1 MTGGDRLGD
10 KGFYIQPTIFSDVQV
25 SFDCIKVLQKKNYVS
40 CNCKICLIFQIIQK
54 TKGMLNVHGMAVTG
68 RHEDCSRGDIRACS
82 VDLEIQVSIMLFFMC
97 LGSEAMSS
105 E

>member
-25 SFDCIKVLQKKNYVS
+25 SFDCIKVLLQNLFLSLARYAQWFIKTKKN
-40 CNCKICLIFQIIQK
+40 
-54 TKGMLNVHGMAVTG
+54 MLNVHGIPVTG
-68 RHEDCSRGDIRACS
+68 RHEDCSRGDIRARS
-82 VDLEIQVSIMLFFMC
+82 VDLEIQVSIMLFLIC
-97 LGSEAMSS
+97 LVSEALSS

>member
-1 MTGGDRLGD
+1 
-10 KGFYIQPTIFSDVQV
+10 
-25 SFDCIKVLQKKNYVS
+25 
-40 CNCKICLIFQIIQK
+40 
-54 TKGMLNVHGMAVTG
+54 MLNVHGMAVTG